1 MPKYDSKDFFNVFK
15 AGTLVR
21 NKDGS
26 LQETP
31 SEPLYNGG
39 GRRANIEEGQ
49 KRVYYSDGSDALAN
63 SGFTVTFQSAINGT
77 SVAFK
82 AFITAFNETYNCN
95 WNSEEVYGRTD
106 PIHMFKNTTRDITV
120 SLMVPAATQGEA
132 YENILKVQQL
142 IQKLYKYQPFLSQIN
157 NHEDKLQ
164 GFNKLLELSLK
175 Y

>member
-63 SGFTVTFQSAINGT
+63 RGFVVTFQHVPSREY
-77 SVAFK
+77 VHFK
-82 AFITAFNETYNCN
+82 AFINSFNETFNCD
-95 WNSEEVYGRTD
+95 WNSEAVYGRTD
-106 PIHMFKNTTRDITV
+106 PIKMFRQTTRRIT
-120 SLMVPAATQGEA
+120 L
-132 YENILKVQQL
+132 
-142 IQKLYKYQPFLSQIN
+142 
-157 NHEDKLQ
+157 
-164 GFNKLLELSLK
+164 
-175 Y
+175 